1 MNAYLTAL
9 LAAKVA
15 GFYIPEIEDV
25 YFRHED
31 FRYPHALAL
40 NFFH

>member
-1 MNAYLTAL
+1 MSAYLAAM

-25 YFRHED
+25 YFRNDNFHTA
-31 FRYPHALAL
+31 HAFAN
-40 NFFH
+40 NFYM